1 MQQQG
6 VAITSVSTCF
16 YFTCKYLNILHLFDI
31 QPFFNTNRTDVEG
44 DENKICPI
52 SVIKR
57 KKEDFISKIH
67 TYNLQSSRILEK
79 GSLLFCLV
87 VFPVR
92 VATLIHS
99 KDMFIYN
106 EDQLGK

>member
-1 MQQQG
+1 MIFNLSLTQIELTLKG
-6 VAITSVSTCF
+6 MKIKFV
-16 YFTCKYLNILHLFDI
+16 KYPSL
-31 QPFFNTNRTDVEG
+31 
-44 DENKICPI
+44 KA
-52 SVIKR
+52 

>member
-1 MQQQG
+1 MFNLSLTQIELTLKG
-6 VAITSVSTCF
+6 MKIKLVKYSTL
-16 YFTCKYLNILHLFDI
+16 KA
-31 QPFFNTNRTDVEG
+31 
-44 DENKICPI
+44 
-52 SVIKR
+52 

-92 VATLIHS
+92 VATIIHF
-99 KDMFIYN
+99 KDIFIYN
-106 EDQLGK
+106 EDQLRKYLLSPI